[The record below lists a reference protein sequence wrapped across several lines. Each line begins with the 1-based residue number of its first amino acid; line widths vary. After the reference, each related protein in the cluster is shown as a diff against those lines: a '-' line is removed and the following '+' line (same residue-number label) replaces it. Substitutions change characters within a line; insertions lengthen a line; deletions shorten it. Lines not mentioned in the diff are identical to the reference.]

1 MLRIF
6 LSFYP
11 ISLFVFFY
19 LFFFFSSRRRHTI
32 YWRDWSSYV
41 CSSDLQFTRP
51 DSPVLVNADAEQL
64 HQLLV
69 NLVLNALDVMP
80 QGGAMEIDLR
90 VQGNGFIE
98 LRVLDTGRSE
108 ERRAGKE
115 CRSGWS
121 PYH

>member
-41 CSSDLQFTRP
+41 CSSDLRHDLLRP
-51 DSPVLVNADAEQL
+51 HRQHEVDEPAVVVLRPRQALRADA
-64 HQLLV
+64 
-69 NLVLNALDVMP
+69 
-80 QGGAMEIDLR
+80 GGGEAVR
-90 VQGNGFIE
+90 GAVVRQ
-98 LRVLDTGRSE
+98 VA
-108 ERRAGKE
+108 AGKE
-115 CRSGWS
+115 HRVQPRRLGLARR
-121 PYH
+121 P